1 MSRHRKAV
9 VSPKGAVAEEG
20 ETCGLPSGR
29 ADNIRP
35 TAAFVERYVLIV
47 IFPPAPA
54 AREPISVNT
63 QRMPNA
69 FAVFL
74 QWAVQHKRGG

>member
-1 MSRHRKAV
+1 MPRRRQAV

-20 ETCGLPSGR
+20 EDVRAPSGR

-47 IFPPAPA
+47 IFP
-54 AREPISVNT
+54 ARRFGAGSRFQLRHSEC
-63 QRMPNA
+63 RMHLL
-69 FAVFL
+69 FFVS
-74 QWAVQHKRGG
+74 